1 MKEVEMPTPDQVSE
15 EAVVALAT
23 ELIRIRSDNPP
34 ADYTEISSFLREKL
48 EDTGAE
54 VTVVEGQEGKPNVL
68 GLLRG
73 TDPDGPV
80 LLLDAHMDVVPAG
93 DPSVWSVDPYAGV
106 VRDGIIWGRGAMDTK
121 SNLAAMFETFRL
133 FAMEPD
139 RPRGSLMIAFTN
151 DDETGGVMGMSYVF
165 TKGLASINWPRPTFQ
180 LVPEPNQINVT
191 TAFKGRMWVRVE
203 AVGRSSHGARPHQ
216 GINAIDMVN
225 AVGERLRGV
234 MTGNWELVGPDTF
247 NYGIVSGGSQVN
259 IVPDLATAT
268 FDLRFGRPQTTDKLE
283 STIRDLCAEVERQF
297 DGGKISFEIFER
309 REPVDVDPETP
320 SVVLLR
326 NAITEVTGREP
337 EIQGTLS
344 AGDLYEPIKAGIPGV
359 LVSAGDPKYF
369 HAVDEQ
375 MPIAELVAAE
385 KVYVL
390 FADRYLNG

>member
-1 MKEVEMPTPDQVSE
+1 MPTPDQVSE
-15 EAVVALAT
+15 EGLVALAT

-34 ADYTEISSFLREKL
+34 ADYTEISEFLRKKL
-48 EDTGAE
+48 EETGAE
-54 VTVVEGQEGKPNVL
+54 VRVAEGQKGKPNVL

-73 TDPDGPV
+73 TDPSGLV
-80 LLLDAHMDVVPAG
+80 LLLDAHMDVVPAE
-93 DPSVWSVDPYAGV
+93 DPAVWSADPYAGV

-133 FAMEPD
+133 FAQEST
-139 RPRGSLMIAFTN
+139 RPPGTLMIAFTN

-165 TKGLASINWPRPTFQ
+165 TKGLASIGWPRPTFQ
-180 LVPEPNQINVT
+180 LVPEPNNINIT
-191 TAFKGRMWVRVE
+191 TAFKGRMWVEVG
-203 AVGRSSHGARPHQ
+203 AIGRSSHGARPHQ

-225 AVGERLRGV
+225 AVGAALRNA
-234 MTGNWELVGPDTF
+234 MTGHWELVGPDTF

-259 IVPDLATAT
+259 IVPDRATAT

-283 STIRDLCAEVERQF
+283 SAIRDVCAEVEKQF
-297 DGGKISFEIFER
+297 PGGNLSFRIFER

-326 NAITEVTGREP
+326 DVIKEVTGREP
-337 EIQGTLS
+337 QIQGTLS

-375 MPIAELVAAE
+375 MPIAELVLAE
-385 KVYVL
+385 RVYVL
-390 FADRYLNG
+390 FASKYLGG

>member
-1 MKEVEMPTPDQVSE
+1 MPTPDQVSE

-34 ADYTEISSFLREKL
+34 ADYTEIAEFLRKKL
-48 EDTGAE
+48 EETGAE
-54 VTVVEGQEGKPNVL
+54 VRVVEEQKGKPNVL

-73 TDPDGPV
+73 TDPSGPV

-93 DPSVWSVDPYAGV
+93 DPALWSVDPYAGV

-133 FAMEPD
+133 FAQ
-139 RPRGSLMIAFTN
+139 GSTRLPGTLMIAFTN

-165 TKGLASINWPRPTFQ
+165 TKGLASIDWPRPTFQ
-180 LVPEPNQINVT
+180 LVPEPNNVNIT
-191 TAFKGRMWVRVE
+191 TAFKGRMWVEVE
-203 AVGRSSHGARPHQ
+203 AIGRSSHGARPHQ

-225 AVGERLRGV
+225 AVGAALRNV
-234 MTGNWELVGPDTF
+234 MTGHWELVGPDTF

-259 IVPDLATAT
+259 IVPDSATAT

-283 STIRDLCAEVERQF
+283 SAIRDVCAEVERQF
-297 DGGKISFEIFER
+297 PGGKLSFRIFER

-326 NAITEVTGREP
+326 DVIKEVTGREP
-337 EIQGTLS
+337 QIQGTLS

-375 MPIAELVAAE
+375 MPIAELVLAE
-385 KVYVL
+385 RVYVL
-390 FADRYLNG
+390 FAGKYLNG

>member
-1 MKEVEMPTPDQVSE
+1 MPTPDQVSE
-15 EAVVALAT
+15 DAVVALAT

-34 ADYTEISSFLREKL
+34 ADYAEISEFLRKKL

-54 VTVVEGQEGKPNVL
+54 VTVVEGQVGKPNVL

-73 TDPDGPV
+73 TDADGPV

-93 DPSVWSVDPYAGV
+93 DPTVWSVDPYAGE

-133 FAMEPD
+133 FALEPT

-165 TKGLASINWPRPTFQ
+165 TKGLANINWPRPTFQ

-191 TAFKGRMWVRVE
+191 VAFKGRMWVEVE
-203 AVGRSSHGARPHQ
+203 AIGRSSHGARPHQ

-225 AVGERLRGV
+225 EVGARIRGL
-234 MTGNWELVGPDTF
+234 MSGQWEIVGPDTF

-259 IVPDLATAT
+259 IVPDQAKAT

-283 STIRDLCAEVERQF
+283 SAIRDVCADVEKEF
-297 DGGKISFEIFER
+297 EGGKISFRIFER

-326 NAITEVTGREP
+326 DVIKEVTGREP

-385 KVYVL
+385 RVYVK
-390 FADRYLNG
+390 FASKYLEG